1 MEIISFYFLNIL
13 VGALLALVLGLYGS
27 HLVARNKTLEIILLG
42 QSIQV
47 GILIGVIVSS
57 LVFQGHNDHGIHLE
71 IIISILFTLLLF
83 SFYEKITQTKKQI
96 KTPFL
101 VMLYTLLIAV
111 SYLAISASPLV
122 ESHMVK
128 AFLGDIVTAS
138 KFELYLILALSIA
151 ALFFFLMKKEVL
163 TRQSFD
169 LSSFGHLI
177 TNQNLKTYY
186 VFNLMVVALMIYSIH
201 VLGIVFTLV
210 MMILPITLA
219 QFNRLNLKGLYWWI
233 ALITPTSVLLGF
245 TLNIQ
250 NDQYPTSPLIA
261 MSLLALALGSN
272 LLLKFWR
279 KKSID

>member
-47 GILIGVIVSS
+47 GILIGVIVSG